1 MLVDKAGK
9 PVVFYHGTNVIFGDF
24 QQGIAG
30 ELTGAPSA
38 MQGFFFTTNPKMAN
52 LYARTR
58 IEPTG
63 ATTEGPPGL
72 LGRMMGRTSRSV
84 PVIEMLDEGGHVRP
98 TYLRMTDPHEVSGV
112 RARARAAMKADI
124 AQRGRGVFTNV
135 MHYEELIQQQE
146 IAAAKAAG
154 KDGVIFRDVEDL
166 DGIRGDVYVPFD
178 ATTQIRGL
186 HQRYDVPGAHVP
198 QTMAE
203 LYGRDAALR
212 REAAEGREIAAA
224 RRAEKMAA
232 QPKGP
237 PSDEPVVSSYMLREH
252 EDPHGIDRLG
262 DLDADTLPVGQVVTN
277 PQGHRWK
284 VAELEIGNRYFS
296 LQRDATPLPKGD
308 LATGTPGFL
317 DGTGSEGPVVH
328 KPMRL
333 VDMEFVPGELPRA
346 EASLGKLEHNIP
358 HDESGSRE
366 LVLNGE
372 SRSAAE
378 FPVGHMIETPNG
390 ELWRVNDVKG
400 VNRFELWGETKPHPE
415 GTGPTSERTGVGLPP
430 AQPGEQG
437 SVGAALSPQSLVYQR
452 EVLLAQG
459 RMAPTGIG
467 MERWPL
473 TPLHRLFMGESVEA
487 MRAAGDLVATGG
499 SITMGN
505 KQGIGSA
512 VPVETLIQ
520 SNWEHMALSAV
531 RGMKDDWAESRH
543 AAAAAAGANAGT
555 PVDFSGRS
563 DIRKLG
569 AEVGDAIK
577 RKFSRGEAGLSYNQ
591 FLQRVTEGLRN
602 GDADRVADGSTPFV
616 ERAIARHRS
625 VYETTKARMIEAG
638 VFDEA
643 YEAAKFDAYAG
654 VRAVQK
660 DMKEIANRANIERW
674 PADRQ
679 RLAEEALMARLED
692 AEFKAKQTEDQL
704 SALRQ
709 HGPQL
714 NGTAP
719 SYAPRL
725 WDAGALKRGEEHFI
739 ADIAVPWLMKEGGIN
754 DTLEATRIAKEMHTL
769 LSRQNPVF
777 ERADV
782 KNLFHSVAAPGSAM
796 ARTFTIPDE
805 LVKEFLIDDAEL
817 LLRYHVKQNAVA
829 VEMKRRFGSM
839 DMAEQIAAVEQE
851 YRGQIIAAN
860 AGSDVPTEEAVRLV
874 KLMKS
879 DIADL
884 QALRDK
890 LYGTYGAAADPHAWD
905 SRLIRMAKQF
915 ANITLLGGSGV
926 SSLGDFV
933 RPLMTEG
940 LEAMYGYGL
949 RSLMSDMRGTIL
961 KLGKEDMQLAGVGS
975 DLMNNVRAL
984 QAADTGDVFG
994 SRGRLEHGLNQANQ
1008 WMFVLNGLNQITEW
1022 SKNWANIIIQG
1033 KMNKAIMQWGTVGA
1047 QELPEV
1053 PTGMVRVW
1061 HGGKL
1066 NPNDLGRC
1074 RYTATSRSRRAPAT
1088 ATVTCGTPTC
1098 PRTVRGLPARSPATC
1113 RTARPRPAWA
1123 SPWSVHR
1130 ARARS
1135 RLSW

>member
-1 MLVDKAGK
+1 MGTGLPSPTEPPPAPIGTIPSPAASPLPVPAAATNSPFGFSDKAVSLAADSPLKPLLAELLRNLGFVSEKPNPFTTEMESTVPNSFEELVKRSLTAPPLPEARDISLDYGQTGVGGRLDLNLARAGEIFANTLAETPIGQAALALVHGMGEPLVPAARRVGQMREGVNYEYVPGYDIFKDNRIADAGLSAQMHLFYGSMSPNQTKWIIERIQDKARAADHFERMGAGRAGALGANVVQFGAGVLGDPLTYTPATLGVKGVGLANKALRGALGGSEISLLASPGRMVLGTIGDGIKYAGVTGALAVAQGAIRNGIDPTESIDEVMDSLYVPMALAGSSAMLISAFARRTARSLVQRASDPDFLKGTPPSGARYVKDDFIGPVIHPSDEAAAGLVSRYDDAATQARRMERTVPGDGLGGPRDQVPFNGVPDQHGNLPPGALATNYADVRKAEFAGDPSKAPYLRHTEDFERFQIGNVLVDKAGK

-24 QQGIAG
+24 EQGIAG

-63 ATTEGPPGL
+63 ETTEGPPGL

-252 EDPHGIDRLG
+252 EDPRGIDRLG

-372 SRSAAE
+372 LRSAAE

-473 TPLHRLFMGESVEA
+473 TPLHRLFMGELVEA

-616 ERAIARHRS
+616 ERAISRHRA
-625 VYETTKARMIEAG
+625 VYETTKARMI
-638 VFDEA
+638 
-643 YEAAKFDAYAG
+643 
-654 VRAVQK
+654 R
-660 DMKEIANRANIERW
+660 
-674 PADRQ
+674 PACSPPRPT
-679 RLAEEALMARLED
+679 RRPSS
-692 AEFKAKQTEDQL
+692 TPTP
-704 SALRQ
+704 
-709 HGPQL
+709 GC
-714 NGTAP
+714 AP
-719 SYAPRL
+719 SR
-725 WDAGALKRGEEHFI
+725 
-739 ADIAVPWLMKEGGIN
+739 
-754 DTLEATRIAKEMHTL
+754 
-769 LSRQNPVF
+769 
-777 ERADV
+777 
-782 KNLFHSVAAPGSAM
+782 
-796 ARTFTIPDE
+796 RT
-805 LVKEFLIDDAEL
+805 
-817 LLRYHVKQNAVA
+817 
-829 VEMKRRFGSM
+829 
-839 DMAEQIAAVEQE
+839 
-851 YRGQIIAAN
+851 
-860 AGSDVPTEEAVRLV
+860 
-874 KLMKS
+874 
-879 DIADL
+879 
-884 QALRDK
+884 
-890 LYGTYGAAADPHAWD
+890 
-905 SRLIRMAKQF
+905 
-915 ANITLLGGSGV
+915 
-926 SSLGDFV
+926 
-933 RPLMTEG
+933 
-940 LEAMYGYGL
+940 
-949 RSLMSDMRGTIL
+949 
-961 KLGKEDMQLAGVGS
+961 
-975 DLMNNVRAL
+975 
-984 QAADTGDVFG
+984 
-994 SRGRLEHGLNQANQ
+994 
-1008 WMFVLNGLNQITEW
+1008 
-1022 SKNWANIIIQG
+1022 
-1033 KMNKAIMQWGTVGA
+1033 
-1047 QELPEV
+1047 
-1053 PTGMVRVW
+1053 
-1061 HGGKL
+1061 
-1066 NPNDLGRC
+1066 
-1074 RYTATSRSRRAPAT
+1074 
-1088 ATVTCGTPTC
+1088 
-1098 PRTVRGLPARSPATC
+1098 
-1113 RTARPRPAWA
+1113 
-1123 SPWSVHR
+1123 
-1130 ARARS
+1130 
-1135 RLSW
+1135 